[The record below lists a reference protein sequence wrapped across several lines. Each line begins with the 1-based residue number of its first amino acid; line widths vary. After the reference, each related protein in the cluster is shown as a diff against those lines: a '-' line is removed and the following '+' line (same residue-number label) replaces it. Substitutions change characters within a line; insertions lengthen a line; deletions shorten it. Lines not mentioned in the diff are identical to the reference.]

1 MYWAMQMIIVITP
14 VLVVTYAI
22 MAGDVALSGQAGT
35 QLGCAA
41 PHGIVT
47 TPCGR
52 CRAGH
57 LCWPPDGS
65 APCKKWLPWHTSSRQ
80 YPLGGR
86 TFPFGLAGQ
95 AVGPRRRRNDRHAR
109 QQEGCTSI
117 VGLAGCD
124 S

>member
-35 QLGCAA
+35 QLGLCGSARDCHHSVR
-41 PHGIVT
+41 PL
-47 TPCGR
+47 PCR
-52 CRAGH
+52 SP
-57 LCWPPDGS
+57 CWPPDGS
-65 APCKKWLPWHTSSRQ
+65 APCNRWLPWHTSSRQ

-95 AVGPRRRRNDRHAR
+95 AVGPGRRR
-109 QQEGCTSI
+109 
-117 VGLAGCD
+117 
-124 S
+124 